1 MQLHRMVLFGDP
13 LLTLAH
19 AMTRGLVL
27 GKFLPYHAGHAH
39 LIRTARAAVDELIV
53 LVCSIEREPIPGA
66 LRFGWVRDAHPDCR
80 VVHVPE
86 EVPQAPEDD
95 PEFWAIW
102 TDLISRYAGQVDRVF
117 TSEAYGDE
125 LARRIG
131 AQHVCVD
138 PDRRTVP
145 ISATELRR
153 APLRYWE
160 YIPGPVRPY
169 YARRIALLGTE
180 STGKTTI
187 AERLA
192 ERFDTVW
199 VREYG
204 REYCETRPALGL
216 TLPDFEAIA
225 WGQATLEDEAAL
237 DANRVLICD
246 TELHT
251 TATWSDL
258 VIGTRPAW
266 LTAAARAR
274 HYDLVLLFDH
284 DLPWVADGTRV
295 LSNRRPEH
303 TQRLRDELEAAGR
316 RYTMLSGSYAN
327 REREAARL
335 VSALLRADGVDMGA
349 VASLAR

>member
-1 MQLHRMVLFGDP
+1 
-13 LLTLAH
+13 
-19 AMTRGLVL
+19 MTRGLVL

-39 LIRTARAAVDELIV
+39 LIRTARAAVDELVV
-53 LVCSIEREPIPGA
+53 LVCSIRREPIPGA

-80 VVHVPE
+80 VVHVAE

-95 PEFWAIW
+95 PDFWPIW
-102 TDLISRYAGQVDRVF
+102 TNLIARYAGTVDRVF

-125 LARRIG
+125 LARRLG
-131 AQHVCVD
+131 AEHTSVD
-138 PDRRTVP
+138 PDRRVVP
-145 ISATELRR
+145 VSASDVRG
-153 APLRYWE
+153 APLRHWE
-160 YIPGPVRPY
+160 YIPAPVRPY
-169 YARRIALLGTE
+169 YTRRIALLGTE

-192 ERFDTVW
+192 DRFDTVW

-204 REYCETRPALGL
+204 REYCETRPALSL
-216 TLPDFEAIA
+216 TSTDFEAIA
-225 WGQATLEDEAAL
+225 WAQATLEDEAAL

-258 VIGTRPAW
+258 VLGTRPPW
-266 LTAAARAR
+266 LTDAARAR
-274 HYDLVLLFDH
+274 RYDLVLLFDH
-284 DLPWVADGTRV
+284 DLPWIADGTRV

-316 RYTMLSGSYAN
+316 RYTMLSGHYAN
-327 REREAARL
+327 RERDAARL
-335 VSALLRADGVDMGA
+335 VSALLRADGVDMSEM
-349 VASLAR
+349 VSLPR